1 MRSIE
6 RTMIYFLFMVFM
18 VTALASCTSLPEL
31 NVSYRLPPGSDELK
45 GRKIF
50 LAIEDKRATREIL
63 GETAKKEFQGFSGNI
78 SFSLARDTDKG
89 FKLGLYDLKSLF
101 REAFIRRFEN
111 MGLIVV
117 SKREESHV
125 ELVIV
130 VNEFVLDLVG
140 RNWVTS
146 MGYEARLEKDGSVRA
161 RQKRDGQAERIKLV
175 GRSQADIMMG
185 DIFTDIVNSLD
196 VDTLFMHTGQ

>member
-1 MRSIE
+1 
-6 RTMIYFLFMVFM
+6 
-18 VTALASCTSLPEL
+18 
-31 NVSYRLPPGSDELK
+31 
-45 GRKIF
+45 
-50 LAIEDKRATREIL
+50 
-63 GETAKKEFQGFSGNI
+63 
-78 SFSLARDTDKG
+78 
-89 FKLGLYDLKSLF
+89 
-101 REAFIRRFEN
+101 

-196 VDTLFMHTGQ
+196 VGTLFMHTGQ